1 MGMNNKGETMRT
13 ITKPLNMDNQ
23 LRYLHKVKK
32 TNVSFLKLFRK
43 CTKENVIYNGEYKRL
58 KKFYRG
64 MMNDSFYI
72 ADDVYSQAW
81 LVEVPLLTR
90 YKTKVWQSLS
100 DTIHVTLKKWNKEN
114 IKSGKR
120 PVQDT
125 EEYQEK
131 RLQRALLTDI
141 GTCGYC
147 EREQEIENSVIYDH
161 GFTVGQG
168 FRNGVCP
175 GAQITP
181 YERSPQAKELL
192 VEHLKEDLAT
202 IQKEEPNQE
211 TVDFYNSVQFQ
222 WTKEKI
228 DNYNKGKTGS
238 MSSNK
243 MYDRDIGTFQSRY
256 FLESPLYGKVTLEQL
271 NKIFNNAVDRQQM
284 FIDREEAKLKV
295 WKAVATYREVALA
308 RKNKNKQLKE
318 NQ

>member
-1 MGMNNKGETMRT
+1 MRT
-13 ITKPLNMDNQ
+13 ITKALNIDNQ
-23 LRYLHKVKK
+23 IKYLNRVKK

-43 CTKENVIYNGEYKRL
+43 CKKENLIYNGEYKRL
-58 KKFYRG
+58 KKFYKG
-64 MMNDSFYI
+64 MMNRDFYI
-72 ADDVYSQAW
+72 ADDVYSVAW
-81 LVEVPLLTR
+81 LTEVPLLTR
-90 YKTKVWQSLS
+90 YETKVWQGLS
-100 DTIHVTLKKWNKEN
+100 DTIHTTLKKWNKEN

-125 EEYQEK
+125 EEYKEK

-161 GFTVGQG
+161 GFTVGDG
-168 FRNGVCP
+168 FRNGVCS
-175 GAQITP
+175 GAQIAP

-228 DNYNKGKTGS
+228 DNHNKHCQTYETK
-238 MSSNK
+238 
-243 MYDRDIGTFQSRY
+243 YDTDIGTIKKTRY
-256 FLESPLYGKVTLEQL
+256 FLNSPLYRKVTLEQL
-271 NKIFNNAVDRQQM
+271 TKMFNDAVSIKEM
-284 FIDREEAKLKV
+284 WIDREEVKLKV
-295 WKAVATYREVALA
+295 WKAVPTYREVALA
-308 RKNKNKQLKE
+308 RKQKKE
-318 NQ
+318 VA

>member
-1 MGMNNKGETMRT
+1 M
-13 ITKPLNMDNQ
+13 
-23 LRYLHKVKK
+23 
-32 TNVSFLKLFRK
+32 
-43 CTKENVIYNGEYKRL
+43 
-58 KKFYRG
+58 
-64 MMNDSFYI
+64 
-72 ADDVYSQAW
+72 
-81 LVEVPLLTR
+81 
-90 YKTKVWQSLS
+90 
-100 DTIHVTLKKWNKEN
+100 
-114 IKSGKR
+114 
-120 PVQDT
+120 
-125 EEYQEK
+125 
-131 RLQRALLTDI
+131 
-141 GTCGYC
+141 
-147 EREQEIENSVIYDH
+147 IYDH

-181 YERSPQAKELL
+181 YERSPKAKELL
-192 VEHLKEDLAT
+192 VQHLKEDLAT
-202 IQKEEPNQE
+202 IQQQEPNQKV
-211 TVDFYNSVQFQ
+211 VDFYNSVKFQ

>member
-23 LRYLHKVKK
+23 LRSLHKVKK

-72 ADDVYSQAW
+72 SDDVYSVAW
-81 LVEVPLLTR
+81 LTEVPLLNR
-90 YKTKVWQSLS
+90 YKTKVWQSLA

-147 EREQEIENSVIYDH
+147 EREQEIENGVIYDH
-161 GFTVGQG
+161 GFTVGDG
-168 FRNGVCP
+168 FRKGVCP

-181 YERSPQAKELL
+181 YERSPEAKELL
-192 VEHLKEDLAT
+192 VQHIKNKIKSIESEKPTSA
-202 IQKEEPNQE
+202 
-211 TVDFYNSVQFQ
+211 TVDFLNSDQFKYTQ
-222 WTKEKI
+222 TDI
-228 DNYNKGKTGS
+228 DDLINKAKDKSRIAYVYQKAGDWKTREYLDAPI
-238 MSSNK
+238 NN
-243 MYDRDIGTFQSRY
+243 
-256 FLESPLYGKVTLEQL
+256 EATLSKL
-271 NKIFNNAVDRQQM
+271 IKIFNSSLDYYLTWLN
-284 FIDREEAKLKV
+284 REETKLLS
-295 WKAVATYREVALA
+295 WKPVPTYREVALA
-308 RKNKNKQLKE
+308 RKQKLKE
-318 NQ
+318 KQ

>member
-64 MMNDSFYI
+64 VMNDTFYM
-72 ADDVYSQAW
+72 ADDVYSAAW
-81 LVEVPLLTR
+81 LTEVPLLIR
-90 YKTKVWQSLS
+90 YKTKVWQSLA
-100 DTIHVTLKKWNKEN
+100 DTIHVTLKKWDKEN
-114 IKSGKR
+114 IKPGKR

-147 EREQEIENSVIYDH
+147 EREQEIENGVIYDH

-228 DNYNKGKTGS
+228 DNHNKHCQTYETK
-238 MSSNK
+238 
-243 MYDRDIGTFQSRY
+243 YDTDIGTIKKTRY
-256 FLESPLYGKVTLEQL
+256 FLNSPLYRKVTLEQL
-271 NKIFNNAVDRQQM
+271 TKMFNDAVSIKEM
-284 FIDREEAKLKV
+284 WIDREEAKLKV

-308 RKNKNKQLKE
+308 RKQKQQLKE
-318 NQ
+318 KQ

>member
-1 MGMNNKGETMRT
+1 MKNKKEEKKMRT
-13 ITKPLNMDNQ
+13 ITEALNMDRQ

-72 ADDVYSQAW
+72 SDDVYSVAW
-81 LVEVPLLTR
+81 LTEVSLLNR

-100 DTIHVTLKKWNKEN
+100 DTIYVTLKKWNKEN

-131 RLQRALLTDI
+131 RLQRALHTDI

-147 EREQEIENSVIYDH
+147 EREQEIENGVIYDH
-161 GFTVGQG
+161 GFTVGLG
-168 FRNGVCP
+168 FRNGVCS

-181 YERSPQAKELL
+181 YERSPEAKELL
-192 VEHLKEDLAT
+192 VQHLKEDLAT
-202 IQKEEPNQE
+202 IQKQEPNQE
-211 TVDFYNSVQFQ
+211 TVDFLNSAKFQ
-222 WTKEKI
+222 WTKEQI
-228 DNYNKGKTGS
+228 DNYNKKMIGS
-238 MSSNK
+238 YSAGRKYES
-243 MYDRDIGTFQSRY
+243 DVGTFQSRY
-256 FLESPLYGKVTLEQL
+256 FLNFPLYGKVTLEQL
-271 NKIFNNAVDRQQM
+271 TKIFNNALNKQQMLIDRQ
-284 FIDREEAKLKV
+284 EAKLKV
-295 WKAVATYREVALA
+295 WKAVPTYREVALA
-308 RKNKNKQLKE
+308 RKKVA
-318 NQ
+318 